1 MTNKFDAFCESLIN
15 EFQTA
20 KSKRAESR
28 YWKVTA
34 YPKSM
39 TPRSVQTA
47 RNITPS
53 QKTKQGYQQYV
64 GNPNTVNGVRGQN
77 KSEKPH
83 AEVGIAKGL
92 GNHLRRVGVNPKKPG
107 SAVHSKQGNM
117 VVKYNLANGVMKVG
131 SSGKTDFQ
139 ETERNFHDDFHKK
152 YD

>member
-1 MTNKFDAFCESLIN
+1 MTKNFDAFYESVIT
-15 EFQTA
+15 EIQTGLA
-20 KSKRAESR
+20 KRAESR
-28 YWKVTA
+28 YWKATA

-39 TPRSVQTA
+39 TPRSVQTS

-53 QKTKQGYQQYV
+53 QKTKLGYQQYV
-64 GNPNTVNGVRGQN
+64 GNANTDKGIRRQN
-77 KSEKPH
+77 KSERTS
-83 AEVGIAKGL
+83 AEMGIAKGL
-92 GNHLRRVGVNPKKPG
+92 GNHIRRDGVNPKKPG